1 MRIMAWDS
9 FGKVVF
15 YKQDECRVDGL
26 KSKGKILILDL
37 NL

>member
-1 MRIMAWDS
+1 MAWDS

-15 YKQDECRVDGL
+15 YKQDEYRVDGL